1 MSSPL
6 NPKLFLNGL
15 TREPVTQKR
24 KWGMEYGGSLVSVN
38 GYMNM
43 QFANTGKYKDG
54 ALSGYLGEALIRC
67 NKVLYIRGAEEGG

>member
-1 MSSPL
+1 
-6 NPKLFLNGL
+6 
-15 TREPVTQKR
+15 
-24 KWGMEYGGSLVSVN
+24 MEYGGSLVSVN

-67 NKVLYIRGAEEGG
+67 NKVLYIRGAEERG